1 MYFLFWWSAQT
12 SLSLIIPHQVN
23 SVPVM
28 YVCMYVFCFEANSL
42 LYIHRVWLRYRQTVS
57 GQRDKQR
64 CIAVSE
70 SEETVS
76 QSVSQWVSLL
86 FQGGNSSSDSRAAL
100 LKIQLNI
107 ELLHWISLFVNAWPA
122 SAYSKL
128 ISFPLAIDLFIYL
141 FRFYCMLELRAAVNR
156 YQIYFPLVLCYISR
170 SKLWGVDGW
179 EMN

>member
-1 MYFLFWWSAQT
+1 MYFVLRPIPSYTYTVFDSDTDRLSRDSAT
-12 SLSLIIPHQVN
+12 SRDVLPS
-23 SVPVM
+23 
-28 YVCMYVFCFEANSL
+28 AN
-42 LYIHRVWLRYRQTVS
+42 LRRPS
-57 GQRDKQR
+57 
-64 CIAVSE
+64 
-70 SEETVS
+70 VS
-76 QSVSQWVSLL
+76 QSVSESLVSGR
-86 FQGGNSSSDSRAAL
+86 QQQQRQQRAL

-170 SKLWGVDGW
+170 SILWGVDGW

>member
-1 MYFLFWWSAQT
+1 
-12 SLSLIIPHQVN
+12 
-23 SVPVM
+23 M
-28 YVCMYVFCFEANSL
+28 YVCILFWGQFPLIHTPCLTQIQTDCLGTARQAEMYC
-42 LYIHRVWLRYRQTVS
+42 RQRIW
-57 GQRDKQR
+57 GDR
-64 CIAVSE
+64 
-70 SEETVS
+70 
-76 QSVSQWVSLL
+76 QSVSEWVSLL

>member
-1 MYFLFWWSAQT
+1 
-12 SLSLIIPHQVN
+12 
-23 SVPVM
+23 M
-28 YVCMYVFCFEANSL
+28 YVCILFLRPIPSYTYTVFDSDTDRLSRDSATSRDVLPSAN
-42 LYIHRVWLRYRQTVS
+42 LRRPS
-57 GQRDKQR
+57 
-64 CIAVSE
+64 
-70 SEETVS
+70 VS
-76 QSVSQWVSLL
+76 QSVSLL

-122 SAYSKL
+122 SAYSTSKL

>member
-1 MYFLFWWSAQT
+1 MYFLWWSAQL
-12 SLSLIIPHQVN
+12 SLSLIIPLQVN
-23 SVPVM
+23 IVPDM
-28 YVCMYVFCFEANSL
+28 YVSLYFVFEANSL

-70 SEETVS
+70 SEETVR
-76 QSVSQWVSLL
+76 QSVSEFLVSGR
-86 FQGGNSSSDSRAAL
+86 QQQQRRQRAL

-141 FRFYCMLELRAAVNR
+141 FRFYCTLELRAAVNR

>member
-1 MYFLFWWSAQT
+1 MC
-12 SLSLIIPHQVN
+12 V
-23 SVPVM
+23 
-28 YVCMYVFCFEANSL
+28 YVFCFWGQFPL
-42 LYIHRVWLRYRQTVS
+42 IHTPCFTQIQTDCLGTARQAEMYCR
-57 GQRDKQR
+57 QRIWGDRQS
-64 CIAVSE
+64 VSE
-70 SEETVS
+70 SLVS
-76 QSVSQWVSLL
+76 GRQQ
-86 FQGGNSSSDSRAAL
+86 QQRQQRAL

-156 YQIYFPLVLCYISR
+156 YQIYFSLVLCYISR
-170 SKLWGVDGW
+170 SKLWGVNGW